1 MVALPPRIWDSTE
14 RFRRSYPR
22 VLLEPDRIYTH
33 DDEVWTS
40 AGISAGID
48 MALAAR
54 GGLSRSASGQKQ
66 PLRSTRSRIYSDWW
80 VVWRTRHDSNVR
92 PLPSEGSAL
101 SS

>member
-54 GGLSRSASGQKQ
+54 GGLSRSALGQKQ
-66 PLRSTRSRIYSDWW
+66 PLRSTRSQIYSDWW
-80 VVWRTRHDSNVR
+80 VVWRTGQNKTANAYVIEIVR
-92 PLPSEGSAL
+92 
-101 SS
+101 